1 MLQYSFITESF
12 KDNLSKFF
20 NADSI
25 GKRLT
30 YIAAGGYAGATVGG
44 VIGTLHGIQLYKDR
58 EKSVEEMEKKILD
71 PETSIYT
78 RQKLIDAKNLIQS
91 MTDEEYRSYIIKAS
105 YEKGKHIGG
114 AIGTI
119 LGGGLKVKA

>member
-1 MLQYSFITESF
+1 MKQYSFISEGF
-12 KDNLSKFF
+12 KDGLKNFF
-20 NADSI
+20 NADNI

-44 VIGTLHGIQLYKDR
+44 VVGTLYGIKLYKDR
-58 EKSVEEMEKKILD
+58 QKSVQEMEKRIMD
-71 PETSIYT
+71 PETSIYS

-91 MTDEEYRSYIIKAS
+91 MTDEEYRSYIIKNC

-119 LGGGLKVKA
+119 AGGGLKVKV